1 MVQIVILAGVALFL
15 VLQLRKVLGTRDGYE
30 PPKDLSAPVETG
42 SRKNPRD
49 FEVIDGGGVDYD
61 IADQIDVDSPSGMA
75 LAAMKRADPSFNVT
89 EFIGGARGAY
99 EMILMAF
106 ESGEIAEVRDFLSND
121 VYESFAQA
129 VAIREESGLHI
140 DATFVG
146 IREVKLREADFDPD
160 TSEGSVTIAFA
171 GELTSVVK
179 NAEGNIVEG
188 DPNEIKKQRDV
199 WTFARK
205 MGSDDPNWSLVATE

>member
-30 PPKDLSAPVETG
+30 PPKDLSAPVEG
-42 SRKNPRD
+42 PSRKNPRD
-49 FEVIDGGGVDYD
+49 FEVIDGGGIDYD
-61 IADQIDVDSPSGMA
+61 IADQIDVESASGMA
-75 LAAMKRADPSFNVT
+75 LAAMKRSDPSFNVT

-106 ESGEIAEVRDFLSND
+106 ESGEIADVRDFLSSD
-121 VYESFAQA
+121 VYDSFAQA
-129 VAIREESGLHI
+129 IAVREENGLHI

-146 IREVKLREADFDPD
+146 IREVKLREADFDPE
-160 TSEGSVTIAFA
+160 TSEGSVTIAFT

-199 WTFARK
+199 WTFARR
-205 MGSDDPNWSLVATE
+205 MGTDDPNWTLVATE